1 MVMFKLPCCWCMSHD
16 VSTNWFFRIS
26 LKHRSTIHLSYDL
39 VCNDNSYTKLN
50 KKRAKLQPISQTTH
64 VLSNAWKL
72 CQHHCDNC
80 VPGQHTDRSYYSPLR
95 CTKKLWVTLV
105 SNPAVDYIVRSYLWR
120 RISHVVLH
128 AIFKL
133 CKLFIWAGL
142 TAHFGLTFQI
152 PAKSLLDNCIIFN
165 QCIL

>member
-16 VSTNWFFRIS
+16 VSTNWFFGIS

-50 KKRAKLQPISQTTH
+50 KKRAKLQPTVFPRLHMYYQMLEKCASIIVIIVFLANTLTGH
-64 VLSNAWKL
+64 ITLHRGVLKNYGLHL
-72 CQHHCDNC
+72 CQTL
-80 VPGQHTDRSYYSPLR
+80 QWTT
-95 CTKKLWVTLV
+95 CTIL
-105 SNPAVDYIVRSYLWR
+105 LWR

-142 TAHFGLTFQI
+142 NYSTFWTHFSN
-152 PAKSLLDNCIIFN
+152 PV
-165 QCIL
+165 